1 METFIDFLIEIVQ
14 PFPTHFCSASKSP
27 SRIDRAWVGIP
38 SSQLIFFNVSA
49 KVIGTPE
56 AYQAAKISDHSPLC
70 ISFGCKSKDVHSS
83 PGNPVVEQV
92 CLPPIPAWV
101 FRVPLFKEYLLKHV
115 AFVSLDQLN
124 LVDVLETFN
133 KCIKEAAR

>member
-56 AYQAAKISDHSPLC
+56 AHQAAKISDHSPLC
-70 ISFGCKSKDVHSS
+70 ISFGCRSKVSQHS
-83 PGNPVVEQV
+83 PGELAPEQV
-92 CLPPIPAWV
+92 CLPPIPVWV
-101 FRVPLFKEYLLKHV
+101 FSGPFLQK
-115 AFVSLDQLN
+115 VSF
-124 LVDVLETFN
+124 ETCRF
-133 KCIKEAAR
+133 CLS